1 MVKFFR
7 DNETLS
13 HQNIMITPPRR
24 RYTRSQKI
32 DDSPIPLTPAAHERM
47 QERLARLK
55 ASLPALA
62 EEAQRTAA
70 YGDRSDSAEYKE
82 AKGLLRRTH
91 RQIFSLEDQFKRV
104 TIIPVGPNTSG
115 TVQLG
120 CTVVLESP
128 TAKTLTTFQIL
139 GPYETSPGS
148 GRISHQS
155 PLGAALMG
163 HAVGD
168 TVSIETANGER
179 TYRIVE
185 IR

>member
-1 MVKFFR
+1 
-7 DNETLS
+7 
-13 HQNIMITPPRR
+13 MITPPRR

-32 DDSPIPLTPAAHERM
+32 DSDSIPLTAAAHERM
-47 QERLARLK
+47 QQRLTRIK
-55 ASLPALA
+55 ISLPALI

-82 AKGLLRRTH
+82 AKGLLRRAH
-91 RQIFSLEDQFKRV
+91 RQIASLEDQLKRV
-104 TIIPVGPNTSG
+104 VIIPTGPNTSG

-120 CTVVLESP
+120 CTVVLES
-128 TAKTLTTFQIL
+128 ASSKTLTTFQIL
-139 GPYETSPGS
+139 GPFETNPGA

-155 PLGAALMG
+155 PLGAALLG

-168 TVSIETANGER
+168 AVSIETANGSR
-179 TYRIVE
+179 KYRIVE

>member
-1 MVKFFR
+1 
-7 DNETLS
+7 
-13 HQNIMITPPRR
+13 
-24 RYTRSQKI
+24 
-32 DDSPIPLTPAAHERM
+32 M
-47 QERLARLK
+47 QERLVRIK
-55 ASLPALA
+55 ASLPALI
-62 EEAQRTAA
+62 EETMRTAA

-82 AKGLLRRTH
+82 AKGLLRRAN
-91 RQIFSLEDQFKRV
+91 RQILSLEDQLKRI

-120 CTVVLESP
+120 CTVVLESA

-139 GPYETSPGS
+139 GPYETNPGA

-163 HAVGD
+163 HVVGD
-168 TVSIETANGER
+168 AVSIKTENGER

>member
-1 MVKFFR
+1 MV
-7 DNETLS
+7 
-13 HQNIMITPPRR
+13 TPPRR

-32 DDSPIPLTPAAHERM
+32 DDSPIPLTADAHERM
-47 QERLARLK
+47 QERLVRIK

-62 EEAQRTAA
+62 EEAARTAA

-82 AKGLLRRTH
+82 AKGLLRRAH
-91 RQIFSLEDQFKRV
+91 RQIFALEDQLKRITV
-104 TIIPVGPNTSG
+104 IPVGPNTSG

-128 TAKTLTTFQIL
+128 HSKTLTTFQIL
-139 GPYETSPGS
+139 GPYETNPGA

-155 PLGAALMG
+155 PLGAALMD

-168 TVSIETANGER
+168 TVNIETANGTR
-179 TYRIVE
+179 RYRIVE